1 MRLVFL
7 AAVTMAQG
15 DMSTARESI
24 REALEIG
31 LSLRDRRSAWS
42 LDMLACISA
51 LDGSAER
58 ALRLA
63 GAASAMFEST
73 GQKPPATWHQF
84 TAAFQDAARSGLP
97 ADLSQAAWAAGHAR
111 GLDQA
116 LTYGRVGFS

>member
-1 MRLVFL
+1 MWESRIRDAMSLVFL

-63 GAASAMFEST
+63 GAASPMFQST
-73 GQKPPATWHQF
+73 TQKPPPPRHHSTPPFHNSAH
-84 TAAFQDAARSGLP
+84 
-97 ADLSQAAWAAGHAR
+97 
-111 GLDQA
+111 
-116 LTYGRVGFS
+116 